1 VCHQPHDTFSGWYV
15 STGTLQGTF
24 LSTESPRPSC
34 RGKLKYQKL
43 LQFLFFFFV
52 SPVWK
57 RELRDNPPGR
67 TCSIPSR
74 RPRLHLQKFC
84 YTPQMPG
91 TLYSPKRR
99 GALWYN
105 CRSFQQ
111 NGELKSTSYYSTVS
125 SSTRNSSGVL
135 IFQACGIYQFRN
147 SLH

>member
-1 VCHQPHDTFSGWYV
+1 VPPTARHVQWLVRVHGNTARYIPVHRV
-15 STGTLQGTF
+15 AEAELQGQTKVSETVAISF
-24 LSTESPRPSC
+24 L
-34 RGKLKYQKL
+34 
-43 LQFLFFFFV
+43 FFV

-74 RPRLHLQKFC
+74 RPRRHLQKFC
-84 YTPQMPG
+84 YIRQMPG

-105 CRSFQQ
+105 RRSFQQ
-111 NGELKSTSYYSTVS
+111 NGELKSTCYNSTVS